1 MEPQL
6 IRSLVPYEPA
16 RKLEIRVPDPQA
28 ASLDSVFV
36 DKELNVGCTYEIN
49 KFRVIQNRT
58 SSKIVPHNVMIEL
71 NKWTTIVPVERIGQV
86 ITMQWF
92 NLVEFDQ
99 LHKKVDRYV
108 ELTDVFCCLMALQP
122 TKKVNVQNVRVAKK
136 RNCKYKI

>member
-16 RKLEIRVPDPQA
+16 RKFKIRVTKTIGADPQA

-49 KFRVIQNRT
+49 KFRVIRNRT

-86 ITMQWF
+86 IPMQWF

-122 TKKVNVQNVRVAKK
+122 IEKVNVQNVRVA
-136 RNCKYKI
+136 